1 MFRFRTGIGDIDESG
16 VENENE
22 KSKIRKGTGIEMNKK
37 RGIMLAAVLLAG
49 ALTGCGGAEDKPQ
62 NETVQTDIVQ
72 KETAEH
78 EAAQN
83 EAAQGAIDTAKYVTL
98 GDYKGLQVTAA
109 PVTVDEAQVEELMH
123 SAYDSKVTAE
133 HGITDKKVEEG
144 DTVNIDYEGKK
155 DGVAFEGGTA
165 KNSLLV
171 IGSGNFIEGFEEGLI
186 GVTPGETMDLNLTF
200 PENYRAEEL
209 AGQDVVFT
217 VTVNFILP
225 GEMKDEVVPSIGI
238 ENVNTVEELHQHAY
252 DYLYEQAK
260 ANYDM
265 SLQGLVMEAFMKS
278 CEFNEIPKEMIEEYE
293 ARARKNI
300 EAQAKSLGVDAETF
314 TSYLYQM
321 DLETFVKTYSEE
333 AVKQD
338 IAIQAVAAQEKLG
351 VSDEELDAALL
362 EQANNAGFETMEE
375 YLGEN
380 SKEDYRAYLLFEK
393 VLQYLMDNATITE

>member
-1 MFRFRTGIGDIDESG
+1 
-16 VENENE
+16 
-22 KSKIRKGTGIEMNKK
+22 
-37 RGIMLAAVLLAG
+37 MLAAMLLAG
-49 ALTGCGGAEDKPQ
+49 VLTGCGGAEDKPQ
-62 NETVQTDIVQ
+62 NETAQTDTAQ
-72 KETAEH
+72 KETV
-78 EAAQN
+78 QS
-83 EAAQGAIDTAKYVTL
+83 EAAQGAMDTAKYVTL
-98 GDYKGLQVTAA
+98 GEYKGLQVTAE
-109 PVTVDEAQVEELMH
+109 PVAVDEAQVEQLMH
-123 SAYDSKVTAE
+123 SAYDSSVTAE
-133 HGITDKKVEEG
+133 HGITDRPVAEG

-165 KNSLLV
+165 QNSLLL
-171 IGSGNFIEGFEEGLI
+171 IGSGNFIEGFEEGLV
-186 GVTPGETMDLNLTF
+186 GVTPGETVDLNLAF
-200 PENYRAEEL
+200 PEDYRAEEL

-225 GEMKDEVVPSIGI
+225 EEMKDEVVPSLGI

-265 SLQGLVMEAFMKS
+265 SLQGLVMEAFMSS
-278 CEFNEIPKEMIEEYE
+278 CVFEELPKEMIEEYE
-293 ARARKNI
+293 ERARKNI
-300 EAQAKSLGVDAETF
+300 EAQAESLGVDAETF

-333 AVKQD
+333 AAKQD
-338 IAIQAVAAQEKLG
+338 IAMQAVANQENIS

-362 EQANNAGFETMEE
+362 EQAKSAGFETAEE

-380 SKEDYRAYLLFEK
+380 SKEDFRTYLLFEK